1 MTIEQQEQGLQQEQP
16 AGGTSALVQGGGG
29 AGQQTE
35 WTLPEKFT
43 VKNEAGE
50 LDYKASMQ
58 QLGKSYGELE
68 KRLGGGDAPPASDAD
83 YKVEDIE
90 GFNFDDFKAIE
101 ENKAFLKAAHAKG
114 LTNAQLGFVLGE
126 YNRIIPDVVNNMVR
140 MDTDKCAATLA
151 SEWGDKAPA
160 NFQAAYR
167 AGVAAGLTE
176 EQMND
181 PAIGS
186 NPTVIKLLAFY
197 GSQLNE
203 DRPPSG
209 GAFSGGD
216 DIKSLLAS
224 EAYRDPK
231 HPDHARTYAKVEK
244 YYQTQV

>member
-1 MTIEQQEQGLQQEQP
+1 MSEQEQP
-16 AGGTSALVQGGGG
+16 GQEQSALTQHGAGTGGGG
-29 AGQQTE
+29 EQQQE
-35 WTLPEKFT
+35 WALPEKFA
-43 VKNEAGE
+43 VKTDSGE
-50 LDYKASMQ
+50 LDYKASIQ

-83 YKVEDIE
+83 YKVEGID
-90 GFNFDDFKAIE
+90 GFDFEQFKAND
-101 ENKAFLKAAHAKG
+101 ENKAFLKSAHAKG

-126 YNRIIPDVVNNMVR
+126 YNRIIPEVVSNVVR
-140 MDTDKCAATLA
+140 MNTDECAATLTK
-151 SEWGDKAPA
+151 EWGDSADTNFKAA
-160 NFQAAYR
+160 FR
-167 AGVAAGLTE
+167 AGQAAGLTE